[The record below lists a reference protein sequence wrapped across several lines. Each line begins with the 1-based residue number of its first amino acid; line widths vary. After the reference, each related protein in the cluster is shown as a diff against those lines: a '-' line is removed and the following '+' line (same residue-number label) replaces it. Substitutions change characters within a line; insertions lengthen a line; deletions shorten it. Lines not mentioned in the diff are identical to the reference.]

1 MVIVANRCISRIDR
15 LCSIIL
21 LCVRRRYVRTAIF
34 IIICERTLSIWYK
47 WFCLYVGT
55 YWALGARLSVVRA
68 RPEFLLFSVAVAV
81 SNFFNLRHRSSNSPT
96 SLPVTLTWISATPGL
111 LSSTSFSE
119 ASARSANIAKL
130 ANEALSGCVA
140 KWARIDV
147 GICLIKVCHI
157 TAFPT
162 TAFVPKP
169 AVFCNRR
176 RNLDGMSEPIFS
188 PEMILFTL
196 SGVVRPR
203 RSIRVP
209 LRLSY
214 LCVRKGC
221 RSTSLTSD
229 ATSPESAAQVRLY
242 RSSSS
247 VIWCKSNWFPIW
259 LNHNSTS
266 VK

>member
-1 MVIVANRCISRIDR
+1 MFGR
-15 LCSIIL
+15 LSSL
-21 LCVRRRYVRTAIF
+21 LLVKEPCLFGTNGFA
-34 IIICERTLSIWYK
+34 CTL
-47 WFCLYVGT
+47 GT
-55 YWALGARLSVVRA
+55 YWALGGLSFVRA
-68 RPEFLLFSVAVAV
+68 RPVFLLFSAAMVDVAV
-81 SNFFNLRHRSSNSPT
+81 SNFFNRRDRSSNSPT
-96 SLPVTLTWISATPGL
+96 YLPVSLTMISATPGL

-119 ASARSANIAKL
+119 ASARSANMAKL
-130 ANEALSGCVA
+130 FNEALSGCVA
-140 KWARIDV
+140 KWARIDA
-147 GICLIKVCHI
+147 GIYWIKACRI
-157 TAFPT
+157 TALPT

-196 SGVVRPR
+196 SCVVRPR
-203 RSIRVP
+203 RSIRMP

-214 LCVRKGC
+214 SFLWKGC

-229 ATSPESAAQVRLY
+229 STSPESAAQVRLY

-247 VIWCKSNWFPIW
+247 VICCKSNWVSIW

-266 VK
+266 VA